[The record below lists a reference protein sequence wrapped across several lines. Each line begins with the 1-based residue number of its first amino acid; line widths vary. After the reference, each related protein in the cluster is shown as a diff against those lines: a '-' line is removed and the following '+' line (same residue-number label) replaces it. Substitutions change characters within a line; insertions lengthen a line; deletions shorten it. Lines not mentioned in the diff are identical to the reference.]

1 MHSSYP
7 KFFLNL
13 YNRIN
18 LKQQQETIFRKKQGA
33 TLKKSINYNE
43 QNKTRFSFPR
53 QKRKL
58 FSKKKTFKNQT
69 KNFSNKQELF
79 LSKNQETL
87 LKNKKFF

>member
-43 QNKTRFSFPR
+43 QKKQDSLCRDKKENYFPKKKLLKIKQKTFPINKNCFFP
-53 QKRKL
+53 KIKKL
-58 FSKKKTFKNQT
+58 F
-69 KNFSNKQELF
+69 
-79 LSKNQETL
+79 
-87 LKNKKFF
+87 